1 MKLGA
6 KAKYAQVKQY
16 ETERQAKLELLGEA
30 AIDWAEGTNDP
41 TRGERDLCEAARAY
55 ALAAK
60 RSR

>member
-1 MKLGA
+1 MRLGA

-30 AIDWAEGTNDP
+30 AIAWFEESGGDESFMV
-41 TRGERDLCEAARAY
+41 ELEHAAGDY
-55 ALAAK
+55 ARAAK